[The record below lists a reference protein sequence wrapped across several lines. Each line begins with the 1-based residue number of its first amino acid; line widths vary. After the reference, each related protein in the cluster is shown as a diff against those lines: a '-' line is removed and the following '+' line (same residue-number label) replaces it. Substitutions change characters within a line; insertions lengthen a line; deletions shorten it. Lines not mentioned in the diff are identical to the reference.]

1 VGKGAIGRIGADT
14 NRSWRVETIVP
25 SSWQAALRAELRAAS
40 IVETM

>member
-1 VGKGAIGRIGADT
+1 MAGQ
-14 NRSWRVETIVP
+14 TIVP